1 MSVRVDTASLIA
13 GACVCG
19 NRGQGVLGAVIRATT
34 ATGTHGSGFLYN
46 DLTGAD
52 DLKEIRGLI
61 VTPPSAGAFVAQEDG
76 SFSLT
81 GAPDGSYSF
90 TYRLFADGADLGT
103 ATGSITIGAAGVAVT
118 ASVIGTITGAVAA
131 AVDVSDPAPGTVT
144 VTAAATG
151 IITGTVS
158 AHAAVTTP
166 GTTAHVTAAV
176 VGTITGTLA
185 AQVAVTTDVWRLIP
199 QRRSLATAAHLAAW
213 LASTRLRLVT
223 DALVEP
229 LSLDDAK
236 LHLRVTG
243 NAEDSLIAAFIQAAR
258 RQTEHELNRAL
269 ITQVWELTA
278 DEFPAGE
285 IPLCKAQVQDIVSVK
300 YLDQAG
306 FEQTLSLSDFAL
318 DAQGTTGWLFPA
330 TAWPGTYAGSSCVR
344 VRFTAGYGSA
354 ASDVPA
360 NVVAYIKLLVGALY
374 RNRETFAAGQNVAE
388 LPGRFA
394 GALLDS
400 EKVYL

>member
-1 MSVRVDTASLIA
+1 MSVRVDTTSLIA
-13 GACVCG
+13 GACVVG
-19 NRGQGVLGAVIRATT
+19 NRGLGVLGAVIRATT
-34 ATGTHGSGFLYN
+34 ATGTHGHGYLYN

-52 DLKEIRGLI
+52 DAKEIRGLI
-61 VTPPSAGAFVAQEDG
+61 LTAPSAGTFAANEDG
-76 SFSLT
+76 SFTLT
-81 GAPDGSYSF
+81 GAADGTYSF
-90 TYRLFADGADLGT
+90 SYRLFADGADLDT
-103 ATGSITIGAAGVAVT
+103 ATGSIIIGAA
-118 ASVIGTITGAVAA
+118 
-131 AVDVSDPAPGTVT
+131 PATVT
-144 VTAAATG
+144 VSVAATG
-151 IITGTVS
+151 TITGTVS
-158 AHAAVTTP
+158 AS
-166 GTTAHVTAAV
+166 AV
-176 VGTITGTLA
+176 VTGPALGGVTVSVAATGTITGTLA
-185 AQVAVTTDVWRLIP
+185 AQVAVSTVVWALMPR
-199 QRRSLATAAHLAAW
+199 RRSSAMAAAAW
-213 LASTRLRLVT
+213 LASTRLHLVT
-223 DALVEP
+223 DSLVEP

-243 NAEDSLIAAFIQAAR
+243 IAEDSLIAAFIQAAR

-306 FEQTLSLSDFAL
+306 LEQTLSLSDFAL

-394 GALLDS
+394 DALLDS